1 MLVYSIVYPSTH
13 WIVYLI
19 CGLYISRKKSRC
31 FFVIFSCKCPFYCS
45 LQAVSTEGDIDL
57 TNHCCFKS
65 TFAGPNIQSSV
76 SFQGK
81 CSYKRGRGWICN
93 EFHVLQQTVVCLKE
107 KKKEKKNWVLRRSS
121 HDKQYKWVS
130 YTETEVQS
138 RRCTVISSA
147 KQSYHW
153 RLEKKTT
160 EYWLPERHLVD
171 LCSNWL
177 QIILIKVENRKVCN
191 PPTSGFHLIVCAC
204 IPVFNPTCMTFDLLS
219 TLWK

>member
-107 KKKEKKNWVLRRSS
+107 KKKKKRTGYLEGVAMTNNTNESVIYRNWSSIEEMHSDFQCKTELSLETWKKNNRILA
-121 HDKQYKWVS
+121 
-130 YTETEVQS
+130 S
-138 RRCTVISSA
+138 RKA
-147 KQSYHW
+147 FGW
-153 RLEKKTT
+153 PL
-160 EYWLPERHLVD
+160 
-171 LCSNWL
+171 
-177 QIILIKVENRKVCN
+177 
-191 PPTSGFHLIVCAC
+191 
-204 IPVFNPTCMTFDLLS
+204 
-219 TLWK
+219 

>member
-107 KKKEKKNWVLRRSS
+107 KKIEKKNWVLRRSS
-121 HDKQYKWVS
+121 HDKQYKW
-130 YTETEVQS
+130 ECHIQKLKFNRGDAQWFPVQN
-138 RRCTVISSA
+138 RVITGDLKK
-147 KQSYHW
+147 KQQNTGFQKGIW
-153 RLEKKTT
+153 LTFVATDCRLS
-160 EYWLPERHLVD
+160 W
-171 LCSNWL
+171 
-177 QIILIKVENRKVCN
+177 
-191 PPTSGFHLIVCAC
+191 
-204 IPVFNPTCMTFDLLS
+204 
-219 TLWK
+219 